1 MGIDYEMEMT
11 EMRKVFFSTV
21 MMTPDNPGNRVV
33 YQSRD
38 FDMGDRNYFAPISY
52 LLDANIDENDDIL
65 IITTLTQTTNPENNY
80 KILRK
85 EMEEI
90 LEAHK
95 AKASFVEIYEPD
107 HTKQRDE
114 MDSLTFSRHFQE
126 ISDYFQDGDRI
137 YADMT
142 FGMKCNTICSLIA
155 MSYAAK
161 AGQDVDVDCMVYA
174 QYYRGD
180 TDTSPTSDIIDITS
194 LFYINTLVNNTKP
207 GQKKSTDEFLR
218 FMIG

>member
-1 MGIDYEMEMT
+1 
-11 EMRKVFFSTV
+11 MRKVFFSTV
-21 MMTPDNPGNRVV
+21 MMTPDNQENRVV

-38 FDMGDRNYFAPISY
+38 FDMGGRNYFAPISY
-52 LLDANIDENDDIL
+52 LLDANADEKDDIL
-65 IITTLTQTTNPENNY
+65 IITTLAQTTNPENNY
-80 KILRK
+80 KILKK

-90 LEAHK
+90 LASHN
-95 AKASFVEIYEPD
+95 AKATFVEIHEPD

-114 MDSLTFSRHFQE
+114 MDSLTFSRYFQE
-126 ISDYFQDGDRI
+126 ISDYFQDGDHI

-161 AGQDVDVDCMVYA
+161 AGKDVDVDRMVYA
-174 QYYRGD
+174 QYYCGD
-180 TDTSPTSDIIDITS
+180 AETSPTSDIIDITS
-194 LFYINTLVNNTKP
+194 LFYINTLVNNAKQ
-207 GQKKSTDEFLR
+207 GQKKNIDEFLR